1 MSDFAERYGPWAV
14 VAGASEGL
22 GASFAACLARRGV
35 HLVLLAR
42 RMPLLAELADALRAE
57 HGVEV
62 RCVALDLGDA
72 DWPDALREATADAE
86 FGLLVYNAAM
96 VPVGRFVDTEAD
108 ALERSV
114 RVNALAP
121 VRFLRAFLPSLCARG
136 RGGVVLMSSLSGLQG
151 APRVAAYA
159 ATRAFNAILA
169 EGLWHELR
177 SDGVDVVAC
186 SACGADAGTPSV
198 DRSPHARDAPA
209 GRRGR
214 PYAGRPRTW
223 TGPGSRRPESLHGPG
238 HPPGTS
244 PPHGDPPSGIRHV
257 NYRGEIPM
265 ATGLA
270 LSLGRPELV
279 GPWLYVLYY
288 VLLLGF
294 RERDDDR
301 RYAAKYGALR
311 EEYRAAVPWRIVP
324 RVY

>member
-1 MSDFAERYGPWAV
+1 MSDFAKRYGPWAV

-42 RMPLLAELADALRAE
+42 RLPLLHELADALRGD

-72 DWPDALREATADAE
+72 DWPDALREATADVE
-86 FGLLVYNAAM
+86 LGLLVYNAAM

-151 APRVAAYA
+151 TPRVATYA
-159 ATRAFNAILA
+159 ATKAFNAILA

-186 SACGADAGTPSV
+186 SAGAVPTPGYLRSTDRRAPGMLPPDVVADRTLDALG
-198 DRSPHARDAPA
+198 
-209 GRRGR
+209 
-214 PYAGRPRTW
+214 
-223 TGPGSRRPESLHGPG
+223 HGPG
-238 HPPGTS
+238 MVP
-244 PPHGDPPSGIRHV
+244 
-257 NYRGEIPM
+257 
-265 ATGLA
+265 
-270 LSLGRPELV
+270 
-279 GPWLYVLYY
+279 
-288 VLLLGF
+288 
-294 RERDDDR
+294 
-301 RYAAKYGALR
+301 GALNR
-311 EEYRAAVPWRIVP
+311 FMAQVIRRVLPRRTAIRLMAANTRHLVDP
-324 RVY
+324 RRP